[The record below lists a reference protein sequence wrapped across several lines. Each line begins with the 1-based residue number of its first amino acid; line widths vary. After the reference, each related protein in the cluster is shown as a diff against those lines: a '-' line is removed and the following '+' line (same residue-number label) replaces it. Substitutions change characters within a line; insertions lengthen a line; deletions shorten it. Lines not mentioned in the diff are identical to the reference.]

1 MTKLKVRRLFWA
13 LLLGGLA
20 FFVWWCVAMPGQ
32 SYRGPLPPAA
42 EETRQLS
49 AALEKHV
56 RYLSEKIGERHH
68 YTYRFQKEGTGEL
81 EQAADW
87 IEGELRQSGLAVERQ
102 SYSLGNPPEKF
113 CNLVAERKG
122 GPEIVVVGA
131 HYDSIPPTPGADDNA
146 SGVAILLELARRVRP
161 GTRTIRFV
169 AFTNEEPRYF
179 QTKEMGSVVYA
190 QRCKAAA
197 EPITAMLSLETLGY
211 YKDLPGTQKYPFP
224 LGLAYPSTGDFV
236 GFVGNLDSRALTH
249 RSISVFRTEASFP
262 SQGACL
268 PAMIP
273 GVGWSD
279 HWSFWQAGYPAVM
292 ITDTAPFR
300 NPNYHQSTDT
310 PETLDYDR
318 MARVALGIQRVVEDL
333 SSAP

>member
-131 HYDSIPPTPGADDNA
+131 HYDSIPLRAPTTTPVAWLFCWSWPGAYGLGPGPSVSWHLRTRSPVTFKPKRWA
-146 SGVAILLELARRVRP
+146 AWSMHSAVRP
-161 GTRTIRFV
+161 L
-169 AFTNEEPRYF
+169 
-179 QTKEMGSVVYA
+179 
-190 QRCKAAA
+190 
-197 EPITAMLSLETLGY
+197 LSRLQ
-211 YKDLPGTQKYPFP
+211 P
-224 LGLAYPSTGDFV
+224 
-236 GFVGNLDSRALTH
+236 
-249 RSISVFRTEASFP
+249 
-262 SQGACL
+262 C
-268 PAMIP
+268 
-273 GVGWSD
+273 
-279 HWSFWQAGYPAVM
+279 
-292 ITDTAPFR
+292 
-300 NPNYHQSTDT
+300 
-310 PETLDYDR
+310 
-318 MARVALGIQRVVEDL
+318 
-333 SSAP
+333 